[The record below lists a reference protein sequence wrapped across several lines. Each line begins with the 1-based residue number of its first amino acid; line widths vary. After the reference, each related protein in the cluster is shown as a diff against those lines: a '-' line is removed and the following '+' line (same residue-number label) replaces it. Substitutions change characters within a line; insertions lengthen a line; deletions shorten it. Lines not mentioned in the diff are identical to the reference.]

1 MGGCCHSRYH
11 HHSDPEAGVLEL
23 DEAKITRTGVRGK
36 LDHIKAQALTKSIE
50 HLTDDAGNTKS
61 YAEWRR
67 YHEPEK
73 VRREERRARKSIAAQ
88 RKRVAEGREHTE
100 SKLLKKA
107 FDVLARMVSKAVAN
121 VILDGLCKLCDD
133 IFDLLRAREKSE
145 GDSVDTTKLAAVV
158 NAGGG
163 LLKMYRFQHKIGAV
177 HTVDRSHRGD
187 TIKDF
192 YAGKMAFA
200 ITDLMEDVARK
211 AQRGASAID
220 KLAVGIGAAKPTE
233 ESSTDRTAG
242 AAAEHDSANA
252 DADTMV
258 RSTSY
263 TAAMGQPAADPVPA
277 HTATQPIPERLPLLA
292 DTARDAAT
300 AAIAILE
307 HEWHQ
312 RTTKGYIA
320 DVASAGIFETDE
332 VHEGEEDGAVVK
344 IVQELKV
351 GLELLMEQL
360 TAVAQTHLN
369 CAAIVARVFVVF
381 VELFEMVGKERDHAQ
396 SVANQLDAAAH
407 SDHHLAKRAIVARV
421 EDELARVKTHAHSAC
436 VLSLTSL
443 LHFSSRLADEDDED
457 DDRHASDPDDP
468 VA

>member
-1 MGGCCHSRYH
+1 MQCSER
-11 HHSDPEAGVLEL
+11 SVAGAYPVPRPSPLPAAWRWAE
-23 DEAKITRTGVRGK
+23 
-36 LDHIKAQALTKSIE
+36 Q
-50 HLTDDAGNTKS
+50 S

-145 GDSVDTTKLAAVV
+145 VGQPRTWPLACACVIAAWRLSGTRIFFAKERIATNRAQNCVHVCAQTYPARMQGDSVDTTKLAAVV

-163 LLKMYRFQHKIGAV
+163 LLKMFRFQHKIGAV

-220 KLAVGIGAAKPTE
+220 KLAVAIGAAKYAASVLCLRSPPRVHSFPT
-233 ESSTDRTAG
+233 SDPAG
-242 AAAEHDSANA
+242 L
-252 DADTMV
+252 
-258 RSTSY
+258 
-263 TAAMGQPAADPVPA
+263 Q
-277 HTATQPIPERLPLLA
+277 
-292 DTARDAAT
+292 
-300 AAIAILE
+300 
-307 HEWHQ
+307 W
-312 RTTKGYIA
+312 
-320 DVASAGIFETDE
+320 
-332 VHEGEEDGAVVK
+332 
-344 IVQELKV
+344 
-351 GLELLMEQL
+351 
-360 TAVAQTHLN
+360 
-369 CAAIVARVFVVF
+369 
-381 VELFEMVGKERDHAQ
+381 Q
-396 SVANQLDAAAH
+396 SV
-407 SDHHLAKRAIVARV
+407 K
-421 EDELARVKTHAHSAC
+421 
-436 VLSLTSL
+436 
-443 LHFSSRLADEDDED
+443 
-457 DDRHASDPDDP
+457 
-468 VA
+468 